1 MKTALV
7 CFPEHRDAIMRVRNT
22 VFTLEQGVDPAID
35 FDGFDHEAIH
45 VLCSDNDLPV
55 GTGRILNDGHI
66 GRVAVLAEY
75 RSRGVGTQIVT
86 LLIDTARAGAFDR
99 VFLYAQINAIPFYDK
114 LGFAV
119 CGENTIEA
127 GIVHSPMELR
137 FIDEGKP

>member
-1 MKTALV
+1 MNTALV
-7 CFPEHRDAIMRVRNT
+7 CFPEHRDAIMQVRNT

-45 VLCSDNDLPV
+45 VLCSDNGVPV
-55 GTGRILNDGHI
+55 GTGRMLEDGHI
-66 GRVAVLAEY
+66 GRVAVLGEY
-75 RSRGVGTQIVT
+75 RSRGIGTRIMT

-99 VFLYAQINAIPFYDK
+99 VFLFAQINAIPFYDK

-119 CGENTIEA
+119 CGENTMEA

-137 FIDEGKP
+137 FTERG

>member
-7 CFPEHRDAIMRVRNT
+7 TFPEHRDAIMHVRNT
-22 VFTLEQGVDPAID
+22 VFTVEQGVDPAID

-45 VLCSDNDLPV
+45 VLCSDNGVPV
-55 GTGRILNDGHI
+55 GTGRMLDDGHI
-66 GRVAVLAEY
+66 GRVAVLGEY
-75 RSRGVGTQIVT
+75 RARGVGTQILT

-114 LGFAV
+114 LGFTI
-119 CGENTIEA
+119 CGENIMEA

-137 FIDEGKP
+137 FSDRG